1 MIILVPLRKVAT
13 VGDLLDLSDDLHLK
27 KERDEKHGTLK
38 PSGGREASYY
48 PNQRNAK
55 RALRERVLYS
65 INEHQLFLNASII
78 MV

>member
-27 KERDEKHGTLK
+27 ERDEKHGTLK
-38 PSGGREASYY
+38 PSGGWEASYY

-55 RALRERVLYS
+55 RALRERVSYLV
-65 INEHQLFLNASII
+65 NEHQLFLNASII